1 MKEERV
7 YVKKGSIDYLGCQRE
22 SNFRKKIIHSRTLGK
37 DLQASA
43 QIVISASEGKLG
55 IEIQEQYGI
64 EEHRIGVWRK
74 RFYQAHEHW
83 KQHDPT
89 IRAKMN
95 ERLIQSWLSNETG
108 RGRKAQ
114 ITAEQRAKI
123 IALACEPPS
132 NSGYP
137 HTQWSVRLLTQEVIK
152 RGIIEYISFQR
163 VWFFLKGRRS
173 EATQKPV
180 LPEVG
185 GKRKRAGRV

>member
-1 MKEERV
+1 MSRSGVTITLDANERA
-7 YVKKGSIDYLGCQRE
+7 ILE
-22 SNFRKKIIHSRTLGK
+22 KIINSRTLGK
-37 DLQASA
+37 DLQARA
-43 QIVISASEGKLG
+43 QIVHSASEGKLG
-55 IEIQEQYGI
+55 KEIQEQYGI

-74 RFYQAHEHW
+74 RFYQKHERW
-83 KQHDPT
+83 KQLDPT
-89 IRAKMN
+89 LRPKMN

-108 RGRKAQ
+108 RGRKPQ
-114 ITAEQRAKI
+114 ITVEQRAKI

-163 VWFFLKGRRS
+163 VWVFLKGSRS

-180 LPEVG
+180 LPKCG
-185 GKRKRAGRV
+185 GKRKRPGRI